1 MWVLPAGVQ
10 ISVSAPFRILS
21 TYELLRHQPTADRV
35 FLNAGLSHDTV
46 MTEEGGPNLGSDEG
60 LVFHEGSRLTDLKI
74 SQNLSIDYPRLEPL
88 HHMKIELMFHFF
100 KIRNTWTMSHWTTL
114 ALGFLAVILSG
125 WDIGINEIS
134 NGGDFYSI
142 GLDPSDEN
150 SGIRSVTGAAIALS
164 LISLGLWAIM
174 LVRLWAIFPLM
185 RSQAISLYVA
195 LLAAEISQFWAHGY
209 DARYP
214 FGGDWFAIVVSIVG
228 FILIAFV
235 GFILQRAVTET
246 RDVHVEERHWHPDPR
261 QVDIAKRDHSLIAW
275 SVALLT
281 YCVVVVIHAWS
292 GAHYISVRQPG
303 EISGWWI
310 LKMVHL
316 ATGLVLVWLIVH
328 ILWYPQIMLGGA
340 QIRIESDRAR
350 QVGALRQSADAVPP
364 QPTSRSGKCPDCGA
378 ETPVQLHANGEI
390 DAACAIDGCNGNGA
404 PGEKCRVCG
413 TRISSRVICNTC
425 NTSAPVGNHFANE
438 EAW

>member
-1 MWVLPAGVQ
+1 
-10 ISVSAPFRILS
+10 
-21 TYELLRHQPTADRV
+21 
-35 FLNAGLSHDTV
+35 
-46 MTEEGGPNLGSDEG
+46 MTEEVAQNSEADEG

-74 SQNLSIDYPRLEPL
+74 KQNLSIDYPRLEPL
-88 HHMKIELMFHFF
+88 HHLKIELMFHIF
-100 KIRNTWTMSHWTTL
+100 KIRNTWTMAHWTTL
-114 ALGFLAVILSG
+114 GIGCLAVILSG
-125 WDIGINEIS
+125 WDWGINEIS
-134 NGGDFYSI
+134 NGGDFDYI
-142 GLDPSDEN
+142 GINPSDEE
-150 SGIRSVTGAAIALS
+150 SGIRNVSSAAIALT
-164 LISLGLWAIM
+164 LISLGLWVIL

-209 DARYP
+209 DASYP
-214 FGGDWFAIVVSIVG
+214 FGGDSFAFAVSIVG
-228 FILIAFV
+228 LILIAFV

-292 GAHYISVRQPG
+292 GAHYVSVRQPE
-303 EISGWWI
+303 EIPGWWI

-316 ATGLVLVWLIVH
+316 LTGLLIVWLIVH

-350 QVGALRQSADAVPP
+350 LVGALRKATGDVPTQ
-364 QPTSRSGKCPDCGA
+364 QPSRSGKCPDCGA
-378 ETPVQLHANGEI
+378 MTNVQMHANGEI
-390 DAACAIDGCNGNGA
+390 ESACAIEGCNGHGG
-404 PGEKCRVCG
+404 PGEKCRVCA
-413 TRISSRVICNTC
+413 TRISSRVICNEC
-425 NTSAPVGNHFANE
+425 NTSAPVENHFADE